1 MKRLRGI
8 SNSSFLPYSNQRRR
22 SSSTML
28 CLMAAQI
35 QLRTPEKSPA
45 MKFSQWLWWMWR
57 RSFRMSDEPREESAR
72 PTNFLKRSVIL
83 VGKSSSSKST
93 LGRDFHKLFHLLDR
107 REVQTACM
115 VGRND
120 SMWRTSASDNALILW
135 TTC

>member
-1 MKRLRGI
+1 
-8 SNSSFLPYSNQRRR
+8 
-22 SSSTML
+22 
-28 CLMAAQI
+28 
-35 QLRTPEKSPA
+35 
-45 MKFSQWLWWMWR
+45 MKFSQWWMWR

-72 PTNFLKRSVIL
+72 PTNFIKRSVIL

-115 VGRND
+115 VGRNQ

-135 TTC
+135 TTCWRFEFESICTLMDFWKHGQTPIIGFNFKRLITS